1 MNPKAAE
8 AWNFAL
14 VKLESARQL
23 IESGQEE
30 QAKTEI
36 AKAVYVGAG
45 ALYYLFGPG
54 QEEQAAYQ
62 AAQSFIT
69 DMATE
74 DHDAA
79 EAFTA
84 AKKILTYVAAISPS
98 EDRLPAP

>member
-14 VKLESARQL
+14 AKLESARQL

-30 QAKTEI
+30 QT
-36 AKAVYVGAG
+36 
-45 ALYYLFGPG
+45 
-54 QEEQAAYQ
+54 AYQ
-62 AAQSFIT
+62 AAQNFIT